1 MEKNPSQRKL
11 PTFSTCAMMC
21 AAVLLTPLSQELRA
35 QRYEAVAAPDSQ
47 EAQFLDLIE
56 LQSDSVKKQ
65 ALIEQFTQRYPKH
78 KAASWAYE
86 QLQHAAFEAG
96 QWDRTLLFGE
106 KLSLL
111 NPDDID
117 VAQMNIKAAEAKG
130 DKTTVKLWQDS
141 AALIAQRILVAP
153 PPKDPELL
161 EEWKK
166 RTAIASQ
173 YSAQDEYAL
182 YKKALYSLDPHD
194 QIKLLDELLRR
205 NPDTIYL
212 PQALT
217 VYLNA
222 YRVVGDHRNTFLTAE
237 KMLKIDR
244 ANEDALLLAAQS
256 YLQSGSAAEKVLSYS
271 ARIIEVMNT
280 KKKPAAV
287 RQEDWDK
294 KRNVYIGTA
303 HWMTGNTYIN
313 QNRFG
318 PADAALRAAL
328 PLLRQSEQSTASVLF
343 YLGWAN
349 YKLENYAEAAKF
361 YKQCAT
367 VSGQFQEQALKN
379 LIALRTEHGIED

>member
-1 MEKNPSQRKL
+1 MI
-11 PTFSTCAMMC
+11 C
-21 AAVLLTPLSQELRA
+21 AALVLIPFSQELRA

-56 LQSDSVKKQ
+56 LQSDSTKKL

-78 KAASWAYE
+78 KAVSWAYS
-86 QLQHAAFEAG
+86 QLQQAAFEAG
-96 QWDRTLLFGE
+96 QWDRALLFGE

-130 DKTTVKLWQDS
+130 DKTTVLLWQDS

-182 YKKALYSLDPHD
+182 YKRALYSLDPHD

-205 NPDTIYL
+205 NPDTTYL

-222 YRVVGDHRNTFLTAE
+222 YRAVGDHRNSVLTAE
-237 KMLKIDR
+237 KLLKIDR
-244 ANEDALLLAAQS
+244 TNEDALLLAAQS

-280 KKKPAAV
+280 KKKLAAV

-318 PADAALRAAL
+318 AADAALRAAL

-349 YKLENYAEAAKF
+349 YKLENYAEAARF

-379 LIALRTEHGIED
+379 LTALRTEHGIQD